1 MGRTTLWTRRD
12 FLRVAGLSA
21 TAAGTLAFA
30 GCGGADE
37 SALGVPDP
45 KATPQRDRAILNGA
59 LSLENTAVAAYTV
72 GLPLLQEGAVRRHAE
87 RFLDH
92 EREHALALAGLVR
105 RMGGEPNPVRPAEE
119 YRAAFPRLRGEADFL
134 RFATDLEN
142 VGISAYAEG
151 IPKLKDGRLRQ
162 TVASILSDEAQH
174 VTVLLGAR
182 SGGSPAFAVPQP
194 FVTGRATA

>member
-1 MGRTTLWTRRD
+1 MARATPCTRRD
-12 FLRVAGLSA
+12 LLRLAGLGA
-21 TAAGTLAFA
+21 TAAGALVFA
-30 GCGGADE
+30 GCGDEDE

-72 GLPLLQEGAVRRHAE
+72 GLPLLRGAARRHAA

-92 EREHALALAGLVR
+92 EREHAVALAGLVR
-105 RMGGEPNPVRPAEE
+105 RMGGEPNPVRAAEE

-182 SGGSPAFAVPQP
+182 SDGDPESAVPQP